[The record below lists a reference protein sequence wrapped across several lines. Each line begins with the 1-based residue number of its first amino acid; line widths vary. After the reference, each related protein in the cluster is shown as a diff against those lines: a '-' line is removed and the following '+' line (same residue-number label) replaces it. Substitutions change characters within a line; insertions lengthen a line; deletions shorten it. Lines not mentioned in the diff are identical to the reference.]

1 MLKYT
6 IRRILEAIPL
16 VFIVTIIAYL
26 IINLAPGD
34 PVNMFINPETSSPMD
49 VEMIRISL
57 GLDKPLPVRYAIWM
71 KGVLTG
77 DLGVSF
83 QHAEPV
89 SKLIMERLPNTL
101 TLGISAMILSF
112 AVSIPAG
119 IFSAIKRNTWVDYFF
134 STVAF
139 IGISLPGFWF
149 GLMLILLFSL
159 KLQWLPSGDMRSNF
173 ETFELADRLQH
184 LILPTIVLGMGSMA
198 GQMRYMRSSMLEVIR
213 QDYIRTAR
221 SKGLAEN
228 VVIFGHALRN
238 AMLPIITLMGLV
250 IPGLFSGAVITEQ
263 IFSWPGMGRLGIE
276 ATFTRDYPLQMGVM
290 LMGAV
295 LVIVGSLAADIGYAI
310 ADPRIKYN

>member
-6 IRRILEAIPL
+6 VRRLLEAIPL
-16 VFIVTIIAYL
+16 VFLVTVIAYL
-26 IINLAPGD
+26 IINMAPGD

-49 VEMIRISL
+49 VEAIRISL
-57 GLDKPLPVRYAIWM
+57 GLDKPLPIRYLIWIR
-71 KGVLTG
+71 GVLQG
-77 DLGVSF
+77 DLGTSF
-83 QHAEPV
+83 QHATPV
-89 SKLIMERLPNTL
+89 MEMILERLPNTL
-101 TLGISAMILSF
+101 ILALSATILSF

-119 IFSAIKRNTWVDYFF
+119 IFSAIKRNTWIDYFF
-134 STVAF
+134 STIAF
-139 IGISLPGFWF
+139 IGISLPAFWF

-159 KLQWLPSGDMRSNF
+159 RLQWLPSGDMRSNF
-173 ETFELADRLQH
+173 DTFVLADRLKH
-184 LILPTIVLGMGSMA
+184 LILPSLVLGMGSMA

-238 AMLPIITLMGLV
+238 AMLPIITLLGLT

-276 ATFTRDYPLQMGVM
+276 ATFMRDYPVQMGVI
-290 LMGAV
+290 LMASI
-295 LVIVGSLAADIGYAI
+295 LVIFGSLMADIGYAL